1 MSVKK
6 RIHSILFIAGFIYL
20 TTCFS
25 IAHAIENG
33 KTVKAQ
39 VQVVLDKLPI
49 EKQEELKDFEKMVDR
64 YMNDYEW
71 VEEDD
76 VPPIEISVQIYLE
89 KQPTSIE
96 ERYTC
101 TILVTGT
108 DIRYYDKRAVFPFQ
122 PGDQIEHG
130 GTFHPLS
137 GLIDF
142 YVYLAIAN
150 EIDKLGYLEG
160 TKYFD
165 MAKAVMEQGKFT
177 RYNTGWDR
185 RDDLIQQIYS
195 ENYKKFREMKDY
207 FFYATSI
214 LPEDKKEARKYMAKA
229 IEMLQA
235 VMDKEHDLE
244 AGKKFIDAH
253 HMTVINL
260 FKDTANTKPIKT
272 LQYLDFDRSKL
283 YDEYLY

>member
-1 MSVKK
+1 MSMKK
-6 RIHSILFIAGFIYL
+6 RFHSILILSGLIYL
-20 TTCFS
+20 TTCVS
-25 IAHAIENG
+25 LVRAVEDN
-33 KTVKAQ
+33 KVLNAQ
-39 VQVVLDKLPI
+39 VQVVLDKLPLD
-49 EKQEELKDFEKMVDR
+49 KQEELKDFDEMVDQ
-64 YMNDYEW
+64 YINGYAW

-89 KQPTSIE
+89 KQATSIE

-101 TILVTGT
+101 TILVTGP

-122 PGDQIEHG
+122 AGDQIEHG
-130 GTFHPLS
+130 ATFHPLS

-142 YVYLAIAN
+142 YIYLAIAN

-160 TKYFD
+160 QKYFD
-165 MAKAVMEQGKFT
+165 KAKAVMEQGKFT

-185 RDDLIQQIYS
+185 REDLIDELYS
-195 ENYKKFREMKDY
+195 DNYKKFREMKDY

-214 LPEDKKEARKYMAKA
+214 LPKEKDEARKYMVKA
-229 IEMLQA
+229 MEMLQE
-235 VMDKEHDLE
+235 VMDKQHDLE
-244 AGKKFIDAH
+244 AGKKFVDTH

-260 FKDTANTKPIKT
+260 FKDAQDKRPIKI
-272 LQYLDFDRSKL
+272 LQNIDFDRSKL